1 MEDLGTIMDQE
12 VLITRITLLL
22 HRLRH
27 HLLRSVVTI
36 ILPRS
41 LLPRLPRSVDILLH
55 HRLHLGISLGTGNII
70 ILRG

>member
-1 MEDLGTIMDQE
+1 
-12 VLITRITLLL
+12 
-22 HRLRH
+22 
-27 HLLRSVVTI
+27 VVTI